1 MAKRQVFLDVMLP
14 NMILQYWGKNN
25 LIELENVFLLEDAEL
40 LILIKKTSDHKYVN
54 AELITNYGKIHI

>member
-40 LILIKKTSDHKYVN
+40 LILIKTSDHKYVN

>member
-14 NMILQYWGKNN
+14 NMRLQYWGKNN

-40 LILIKKTSDHKYVN
+40 LVLIKKQVIIN
-54 AELITNYGKIHI
+54 MLMQN